1 MPRSSAE
8 KVHPQSGSHRRP
20 SSGTEEHQQKASE
33 QQPETSV
40 HPVEPEDA
48 YLTGTS
54 RSLQRRVL
62 GLNVD
67 GEGRG
72 QANQHPETPAG
83 QHATGSF
90 AGGKTDRLKRG

>member
-1 MPRSSAE
+1 MPHNAAKARPQPGSHHRPAPDSSA
-8 KVHPQSGSHRRP
+8 
-20 SSGTEEHQQKASE
+20 HQDKASA
-33 QQPETSV
+33 QQPSPSV

-48 YLTGTS
+48 RVTGTS

-67 GEGRG
+67 GH
-72 QANQHPETPAG
+72 QSQQHPESVPA

-90 AGGKTDRLKRG
+90 TGKGSNRRKG

>member
-1 MPRSSAE
+1 MPRNVSKAR
-8 KVHPQSGSHRRP
+8 PQPGSHHRP
-20 SSGTEEHQQKASE
+20 APGSAAHQDKASA
-33 QQPETSV
+33 QQSPAGV

-67 GEGRG
+67 RH
-72 QANQHPETPAG
+72 QSQQHPESVPA

-90 AGGKTDRLKRG
+90 TGQETRRKRG